1 MIKTK
6 NSTGTAA
13 SAATSAVVSP
23 PPQLT
28 AEQQMFMQN
37 VALPKKP
44 QYVQAVDAAAIQE
57 LTKNKEKNTLNI
69 IHGSN
74 ISEYKEYL
82 EARCN
87 KLCLFKIRHDIQPY
101 YKTNK
106 KVKAYIDKN
115 CSECIKTLTGF
126 NIALDTA
133 IELVLPGTD
142 LGSPTANFNMIFIL
156 IENGTAIFNALPI
169 RFRNDLKKF
178 EPLDSGDIKTNKYS
192 LLNQLEINIKSLIGR
207 SELARRGTK
216 AKRIARHG
224 GRKSARRKKRKKRKK
239 KKKNKKK
246 NKKKKNKKKI
256 KQ

>member
-1 MIKTK
+1 MIKTYQ
-6 NSTGTAA
+6 TTP
-13 SAATSAVVSP
+13 SP
-23 PPQLT
+23 SPQLT

-37 VALPKKP
+37 VVRPKKP
-44 QYVQAVDAAAIQE
+44 QYVQAADAAAIQE

-87 KLCLFKIRHDIQPY
+87 KLCLFKIRQDIQPY

-126 NIALDTA
+126 NRALDTA
-133 IELVLPGTD
+133 IERVLPGTD
-142 LGSPTANFNMIFIL
+142 LGSPTANFNMILIL

-169 RFRNDLKKF
+169 RFRNDLKNF
-178 EPLDSGDIKTNKYS
+178 EPLDSGDIKVNKYS
-192 LLNQLEINIKSLIGR
+192 LLNQLEINIKSFIER
-207 SELARRGTK
+207 SELARRGAK

-224 GRKSARRKKRKKRKK
+224 GRKSARRKKRKKTKRRKRTRKRRTRKK
-239 KKKNKKK
+239 LNSK
-246 NKKKKNKKKI
+246 
-256 KQ
+256 

>member
-28 AEQQMFMQN
+28 AEQQMFMRN
-37 VALPKKP
+37 VVRPKKP
-44 QYVQAVDAAAIQE
+44 RYVQAADAAAIQE

-133 IELVLPGTD
+133 IERVLPGTD
-142 LGSPTANFNMIFIL
+142 LGSPTANFNMIWIL

-169 RFRNDLKKF
+169 RFRNDLKNF
-178 EPLDSGDIKTNKYS
+178 EPLDSGDIKANKYS
-192 LLNQLEINIKSLIGR
+192 LLNQLEINIKSFIER
-207 SELARRGTK
+207 SELVRRGTK
-216 AKRIARHG
+216 ATRIARHG
-224 GRKSARRKKRKKRKK
+224 GRKSARRKKRKKTKRRKRRRK
-239 KKKNKKK
+239 RRTRKRFKR
-246 NKKKKNKKKI
+246 
-256 KQ
+256 

>member
-6 NSTGTAA
+6 NSTGTPA
-13 SAATSAVVSP
+13 SAPASVATSP

-28 AEQQMFMQN
+28 AEQQMFMRN
-37 VALPKKP
+37 VVRPKKP
-44 QYVQAVDAAAIQE
+44 RYVQAADAAAIQE

-101 YKTNK
+101 YKTNQ

-239 KKKNKKK
+239 TKKRTRKRRTRKRLNSK
-246 NKKKKNKKKI
+246 
-256 KQ
+256 